1 MNDGRKNVDADLAA
15 LRQATETTDEW
26 AAANTR
32 SAGDAVSNN
41 LFERWHLKL
50 SILSPLGRRAPD
62 LRRVVKILV

>member
-41 LFERWHLKL
+41 LFERWHLNL
-50 SILSPLGRRAPD
+50 
-62 LRRVVKILV
+62 